1 MGIDIQYLLWLQN
14 LRNSLGGAFDEF
26 FNALSKF
33 AVDVL
38 PFLPFVIFWGVDKS
52 WGYFFLTNHWTGWCF
67 YMDAESIYHRGLLM
81 ILLYGLAAFYVVMGF
96 VVGVYAK
103 RATFNNTKREI
114 QSIALGG
121 ELLIFALN
129 TVSLFFYSRIIY
141 GAFSLPFITGSFLPR
156 LAIACAKGFVYGLIT
171 RPILVKLSKVTHNG
185 H

>member
-1 MGIDIQYLLWLQN
+1 MEAIQKMKYSTTQLTINAMLAAVCAVLGYLALDLFTLKFTFESFPVLLAGLMFGPVNGALVGFIGTFVYQV
-14 LRNSLGGAFDEF
+14 LR
-26 FNALSKF
+26 
-33 AVDVL
+33 
-38 PFLPFVIFWGVDKS
+38 
-52 WGYFFLTNHWTGWCF
+52 
-67 YMDAESIYHRGLLM
+67 
-81 ILLYGLAAFYVVMGF
+81 YGLEMSTPLWIIPYVVMGF